1 MHKGLGKLQQIRGHR
16 RRQKVLNRRLNRY
29 PSDLKKVEGRYSAWL
44 QEEMMKSGQTI
55 AEAKKEIQDIKDS
68 GQEAMSLPEMVD
80 KLIEM
85 KEKEDNNG

>member
-1 MHKGLGKLQQIRGHR
+1 MRKGQGKAQQMRGHK
-16 RRQKVLNRRLNRY
+16 RRQKVLNRALNRY

-44 QEEMMKSGQTI
+44 QEEIMKSAQTI

-68 GQEAMSLPEMVD
+68 GQEAMSLPEMAE